1 MADIRS
7 ALEDAFRDAEAP
19 EVETKPVEAQ
29 ETVQEAPEQRARDD
43 AGRFAAKVQ
52 DAPIP
57 APEPVLDTAGTVPER
72 KAPSSWK
79 PDAQTA
85 WLKADR
91 GEALTPAEVK
101 LLAQEAERREGDF
114 HKGVAEFKTH
124 SERAR
129 AYDQA
134 IAPYRDTI
142 KSLGVDEATAIG
154 ALLKADHTLRYADPA
169 TKAQY
174 FAQLARQYGID
185 MGQVAEPPQVDPQ
198 TQYLM
203 QQLQE
208 LRQTQQ
214 SWQNSIQQQERQRA
228 EQELAAF
235 STGKPHLD
243 AVREDM
249 ARLLETGVATSL
261 QDAYDRAVWMRP
273 DVRQTLIESERQ
285 EAQRKATEQATLN
298 RARSA
303 AVSVKGSSPA
313 GAGQPSNQSLRDTI
327 AAAFA
332 ND

>member
-1 MADIRS
+1 MSDIRT
-7 ALEDAFRDAEAP
+7 ALEDAFKDAEAP
-19 EVETKPVEAQ
+19 EVEAKPVEAQ
-29 ETVQEAPEQRARDD
+29 ETVQDAPEQRARDD

-52 DAPIP
+52 DAPITAP
-57 APEPVLDTAGTVPER
+57 EATQAPEPIPER

-101 LLAQEAERREGDF
+101 MLALEAERREGDF

-129 AYDQA
+129 AYDAA

-174 FAQLARQYGID
+174 FATLARQYGID
-185 MGQVAEPPQVDPQ
+185 MGQVSEPPQVDAQ

-203 QQLQE
+203 QQLNE

-214 SWQNSIQQQERQRA
+214 SWQNSIQQQERMRA
-228 EQELAAF
+228 EQEVAQF

-249 ARLLETGVATSL
+249 AKLMETGVATSL

-273 DVRQTLIESERQ
+273 DVRQTLIEQERQ

-313 GAGQPSNQSLRDTI
+313 GAAQPSNQSLRDTI

>member
-1 MADIRS
+1 MSDIRT
-7 ALEDAFRDAEAP
+7 ALEDAFKDAEAP
-19 EVETKPVEAQ
+19 EVETVEAQ
-29 ETVQEAPEQRARDD
+29 ETAQEAPEPRARDD

-52 DAPIP
+52 DAPIT
-57 APEPVLDTAGTVPER
+57 APEPAQEAPEPIPER

-174 FAQLARQYGID
+174 FATLARQYGID
-185 MGQVAEPPQVDPQ
+185 MGQVSEPPQVDAQ

-203 QQLQE
+203 QQLNE

-214 SWQNSIQQQERQRA
+214 SWQNSIQQQERMRA

-243 AVREDM
+243 AVRDDM

-313 GAGQPSNQSLRDTI
+313 GAAQPSNQSLRDTI